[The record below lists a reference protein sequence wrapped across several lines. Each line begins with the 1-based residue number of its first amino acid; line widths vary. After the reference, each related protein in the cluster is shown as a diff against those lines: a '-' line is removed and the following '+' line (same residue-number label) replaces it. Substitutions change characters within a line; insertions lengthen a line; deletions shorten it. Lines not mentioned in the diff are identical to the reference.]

1 MEFSLTMPQ
10 LTDGY
15 SATGLS
21 CAVLK
26 YGVGVGRYGVNVQAA
41 VQ

>member
-1 MEFSLTMPQ
+1 MEFSWTPPY

-15 SATGLS
+15 SAPGLS

-26 YGVGVGRYGVNVQAA
+26 YGVGAGRYGVNVQAA

>member
-1 MEFSLTMPQ
+1 MEFLSTMPQ

-15 SATGLS
+15 SAIGS
-21 CAVLK
+21 QCDVLK
-26 YGVGVGRYGVNVQAA
+26 CGVGPGRYGVNVQAA